1 MKSFYYLLFFILVFK
16 TNNYYLGNNQYYE
29 RKIRGTKIIH
39 VMLDMDSNS
48 YSVQDYIKNYI
59 NSNYNGYVSSTL
71 SYNSDTYGN
80 INNYLKEKN
89 DFLLAIYYDGGK
101 REKRD
106 DFYDYINLRWQG
118 GGASNMYVFW
128 KSYNHIKTLQH
139 NNIIKISHFLN
150 TNALFSLFKKQILKK
165 LFDIIN
171 KSEKKNG
178 KIMEKINESEK
189 KNGKIMEK
197 INEIKNAKFE
207 KDLIT
212 SLTSL
217 LEEDDNIRESL
228 SELINKIEDISMEII
243 SDIENIPVVGNIAQ
257 AGVQGV
263 KTYVNAVGYP
273 VNMAMDILDNILD
286 SSKYKEI
293 NNLNDFFEDSFNFI
307 EGIGDGIQSST
318 VNTIKNIGYGIK
330 DMIKPITGENE
341 VLDIVE
347 DTFKDISNGA
357 NEVFDFFGNIFPN
370 IKRTACGN

>member
-1 MKSFYYLLFFILVFK
+1 
-16 TNNYYLGNNQYYE
+16 
-29 RKIRGTKIIH
+29 
-39 VMLDMDSNS
+39 MLDMDSNS

-150 TNALFSLFKKQILKK
+150 TNAFFSLFKKQILKK

-243 SDIENIPVVGNIAQ
+243 SGIENIPVVGNIAQ
-257 AGVQGV
+257 AGVQRV

-293 NNLNDFFEDSFNFI
+293 NNFNDFVEDSFNFI

-318 VNTIKNIGYGIK
+318 VNTIKNIGHGIK

-347 DTFKDISNGA
+347 DTFKKASNGA
-357 NEVFDFFGNIFPN
+357 NEVFDFFGNIFSN

>member
-1 MKSFYYLLFFILVFK
+1 
-16 TNNYYLGNNQYYE
+16 
-29 RKIRGTKIIH
+29 
-39 VMLDMDSNS
+39 MLDMDSNS

-243 SDIENIPVVGNIAQ
+243 SGIENIPVVGKIEQ

-263 KTYVNAVGYP
+263 KTYVNVVGYP

-347 DTFKDISNGA
+347 DTFKEISNGA
-357 NEVFDFFGNIFPN
+357 NEVFDFFGNIFSN
-370 IKRTACGN
+370 IKNCLWQLIYENQYLIK